1 MKSWVLG
8 NVRFPPHTGPPG
20 TGQKKTGSTF
30 LCLRLSPAAILR
42 QEQRGPRCFSAS
54 GASNSLSY
62 SFLSIPATVPSITE
76 AKSEGSRDW
85 VGFSSGISREIVGAH
100 LTPLEVPEPH
110 IQTGRQKTGKAP
122 RAFGHRKHSA
132 PCSARPAIPS
142 LCC

>member
-1 MKSWVLG
+1 
-8 NVRFPPHTGPPG
+8 G
-20 TGQKKTGSTF
+20 TGQKKAGDAFQRPRHT
-30 LCLRLSPAAILR
+30 PAAILR

-85 VGFSSGISREIVGAH
+85 VGFSSGISRETVGGH

-132 PCSARPAIPS
+132 PCSARPAVPS